1 MYFDGSLKLQG
12 AGAGILFTAPGGEH
26 LRYALQL
33 LFPASN
39 NAAEYEALIHGLN
52 IAISLGI
59 KRLMVYGDSL
69 VVISQINKEWDCSS
83 DSMGK
88 YCTDVRK
95 LEDKFEGLEFHHVER
110 SKHDSGCIVQAR
122 IQSNSDPTWSL
133 CLRNITPKHLTGSG
147 RRM

>member
-52 IAISLGI
+52 IATLGFFP
-59 KRLMVYGDSL
+59 
-69 VVISQINKEWDCSS
+69 S
-83 DSMGK
+83 DF
-88 YCTDVRK
+88 V
-95 LEDKFEGLEFHHVER
+95 
-110 SKHDSGCIVQAR
+110 
-122 IQSNSDPTWSL
+122 P
-133 CLRNITPKHLTGSG
+133 G
-147 RRM
+147 RYSV

>member
-26 LRYALQL
+26 LKYALQL

-69 VVISQINKEWDCSS
+69 VVISQINKE
-83 DSMGK
+83 G
-88 YCTDVRK
+88 
-95 LEDKFEGLEFHHVER
+95 
-110 SKHDSGCIVQAR
+110 IVQT
-122 IQSNSDPTWSL
+122 IQWESTALPSESWKIN
-133 CLRNITPKHLTGSG
+133 LRVWNFI
-147 RRM
+147 M